1 MPNTSSVPQIDLGGI
16 QDPAIRRALQAIVE
30 NFRVRNGEVGNG
42 ENAFLTRADLKDL
55 LGTENYRALTSEGTT
70 TDPNTSGRRTTTAAD
85 MVRDL
90 QNDIGGGPLSVRLA
104 QTIGLIT
111 KPTTGLLARVG
122 ASEAYL
128 QEERALRVNADNAIL
143 SDVTTRWVQTGQSIA
158 AVREEI
164 TLTTNQTSA
173 LALRVNTIQARIGN
187 TPQDVGS
194 IEQRFSIQAT
204 TNRRFEGMYSLQ
216 IDLAGYVTGFGL
228 YGLNTPTGVSSQFLV
243 RADTFA
249 VGAPGPVG
257 SPLGNLE
264 QIPFIVRTSATMVNG
279 RLRPPG
285 VYIDNAVMGTFI
297 ADSGNIGEASVDT
310 LRIRGNSVTI
320 PVTGNQAVDVT
331 LSNFYTQLVSVNVQF
346 DLAPQRALV
355 LFNFNQYAQDFASE
369 GDLRCQIRR
378 TSGGFTTVL
387 YEGAVSMQKGYS
399 YAYAASCSDQPG
411 VGFHTYTL
419 WVLMTGTRSDRAG
432 NAQLTVLGA
441 LR

>member
-1 MPNTSSVPQIDLGGI
+1 MPRDTAVPQIDLSGI
-16 QDPAIRRALQAIVE
+16 QDAAVRRALQAVVE

-42 ENAFLTRADLKDL
+42 DNAFLTRADLKDL
-55 LGTENYRALTSEGTT
+55 LGTENYRALTSEGTS

-90 QNDIGGGPLSVRLA
+90 QNDIGGGPLSLRLA

-128 QEERALRVNADNAIL
+128 QEERALRVNGDNALL
-143 SDVTTRWVQTGQSIA
+143 SEVTTRWVQTGQNIA

-164 TLTTNQTSA
+164 TLATNATSA

-257 SPLGNLE
+257 SPLSNLA
-264 QIPFIVRTSATMVNG
+264 QIPFIVRTVPTVING
-279 RLRPPG
+279 VTRPPG
-285 VYIDNAVMGTFI
+285 VYMTQAVMGAFV
-297 ADSGNIGEASVDT
+297 ADEGNIGLLSVDT
-310 LRIRGNSVTI
+310 LKIKGNAVTI

-331 LSNFYTQLVSVNVQF
+331 LSNFYTQLVSVSVQF
-346 DLAPQRALV
+346 DIAPQRALV
-355 LFNFNQYAQDFASE
+355 LFNFNQYAVTFDSE

-378 TSGGFTTVL
+378 TTGGFTTVI
-387 YEGAVSMQKGYS
+387 YEGAVSMQKGFS

-419 WVLMTGTRSDRAG
+419 HALMTGTRSDRAG
-432 NAQLTVLGA
+432 SGQLTVLGA